1 MAQTLAQKL
10 RIKEGT
16 KLFTLHAPAGFA
28 AALAPLPAGV
38 KVSAKGGDYDQ
49 VHWFVKNKA
58 QVDQELAEVIA
69 LLHDDVLCWIY
80 YPKGTSGIQTDLTR
94 DKGWGDLHGHKDIQW
109 LTLVSFDDTWSAFAM
124 RLKTAADRA
133 KDAGRAKGA
142 GATGATGVTGTAGAA
157 SSSGAAGTAG
167 AASSAG
173 AAANDYVDR
182 VNKTVRLPE
191 DLESA
196 LKKSKTARAHYDGLS
211 YSCRREYVEWVIGA
225 KRPETR
231 MERVKGTV
239 ERLEKGW
246 KNPRNI

>member
-49 VHWFVKNKA
+49 VHWFVRNKA

-133 KDAGRAKGA
+133 KGAAAAAAGS
-142 GATGATGVTGTAGAA
+142 AGAA
-157 SSSGAAGTAG
+157 AASAGSAG
-167 AASSAG
+167 AAAAAAGSAG

>member
-1 MAQTLAQKL
+1 
-10 RIKEGT
+10 
-16 KLFTLHAPAGFA
+16 
-28 AALAPLPAGV
+28 
-38 KVSAKGGDYDQ
+38 
-49 VHWFVKNKA
+49 
-58 QVDQELAEVIA
+58 
-69 LLHDDVLCWIY
+69 
-80 YPKGTSGIQTDLTR
+80 
-94 DKGWGDLHGHKDIQW
+94 
-109 LTLVSFDDTWSAFAM
+109 M

-133 KDAGRAKGA
+133 KGAAAAAAGS
-142 GATGATGVTGTAGAA
+142 AGAA
-157 SSSGAAGTAG
+157 AASAGSAG
-167 AASSAG
+167 AAAAAAGSAG

>member
-49 VHWFVKNKA
+49 VHWFVRNKA

-133 KDAGRAKGA
+133 K
-142 GATGATGVTGTAGAA
+142 GAA
-157 SSSGAAGTAG
+157 AAAAG
-167 AASSAG
+167 SAG